1 MGNSENKAKILE
13 ENLLS
18 LSGLNIYKDIQ
29 VFDVNIDFRGDN
41 FIHTIKCGDGNL
53 ENLVLIHGFGGSG
66 VMFYKMLK
74 DLSQTY
80 KVYSIDLLGMGL
92 SSRPNFDCTT
102 TKETIDYFIDSIE
115 KWRIG
120 VGLEKFILAGH
131 SFGGYM
137 SCQYAVKYSSYVTKL
152 ILISPLGFTKDDI
165 HYSYIEESKKEM
177 GFWERR
183 FFNMRC
189 EVFQEKSTISKL
201 YSKYRWIINIF
212 AKSRLAQRFKISKE
226 DAGLLYDFI
235 TETFKMED
243 SSQKSIFYIVNPKI
257 IAYLSLEDCISSIKI
272 PIVCFYGK
280 NDWMND
286 KGAKRVN
293 DGNMENFK
301 LIYIEDSGHQIMMEN
316 SKSLTKYFIEL
327 NQLKEN
333 NSILRID

>member
-13 ENLLS
+13 EKLLS

-189 EVFQEKSTISKL
+189 
-201 YSKYRWIINIF
+201 
-212 AKSRLAQRFKISKE
+212 
-226 DAGLLYDFI
+226 
-235 TETFKMED
+235 
-243 SSQKSIFYIVNPKI
+243 SQKSIFYIVNPKI

-293 DGNMENFK
+293 DGNMENFN

-327 NQLKEN
+327 NQLMEN